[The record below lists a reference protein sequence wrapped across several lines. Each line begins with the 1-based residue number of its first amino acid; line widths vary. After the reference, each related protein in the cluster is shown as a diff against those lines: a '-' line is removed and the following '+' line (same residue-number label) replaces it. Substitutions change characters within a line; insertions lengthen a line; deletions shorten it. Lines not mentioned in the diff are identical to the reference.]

1 MSSPVL
7 VEWVQHEVHVTEQ
20 LGHDRLRHINALA
33 TLLNME
39 NKPEEFRVLH
49 CRSYFH
55 DADNPRFGMMFD
67 LLVAP
72 ALGDP
77 PTLKP
82 LADLFVPRNKR
93 GLRPTLGDKF
103 KLATTLATSIA
114 EFHKVGWLH
123 KNILS
128 ANIIFF
134 PPSEGSPVKHITS
147 PYIVGFS
154 HSRPTLGFTD
164 GSFDPKYIDYQ
175 HPEYLRNELRFI
187 PKFDYYSLGLVLLEI
202 GYWEPLQDI
211 KGDWNCSSEEF
222 RDRLLTKR
230 VPRLKETMGHIYYN
244 VVDVC
249 LRSAFMVSEGGGD
262 EDDNAASL
270 HVKYQELVVTQLA
283 KCSA

>member
-7 VEWVQHEVHVTEQ
+7 VEWVQHEVHITEQ
-20 LGHDRLRHINALA
+20 LSHDRLRHINTLA
-33 TLLNME
+33 TLLNIE
-39 NKPEEFRVLH
+39 NKLKKFRVLYY
-49 CRSYFH
+49 RSYFH
-55 DADNPRFGMMFD
+55 DADNSRFGIIFD
-67 LLVAP
+67 LPVAS

-77 PTLKP
+77 LILKS

-93 GLRPTLGDKF
+93 GLRPTLENKF
-103 KLATTLATSIA
+103 KLATTFATSIA
-114 EFHKVGWLH
+114 EFYKVGWLY

-134 PPSEGSPVKHITS
+134 PPSKGSPVKYITS

-164 GSFDPKYIDYQ
+164 GSFNFKYINYQ
-175 HPEYLRNELRFI
+175 HPEYFRNELRFI
-187 PKFDYYSLGLVLLEI
+187 PKFNYYSLGLVLLEI
-202 GYWEPLQDI
+202 GYWELLQNI
-211 KGDWNCSSEEF
+211 KGDWNCSSKEF

-230 VPRLKETMGHIYYN
+230 VSRLKETMGYIYYN

-249 LRSAFMVSEGGGD
+249 LRSAFIVSEGGGD

-270 HVKYQELVVTQLA
+270 HVKY
-283 KCSA
+283 